1 MKNLF
6 MVAALAVTF
15 TIVCLWFLLG
25 ETHSPNSEIIGG
37 SIRRLH

>member
-6 MVAALAVTF
+6 VVAALAVTF

-25 ETHSPNSEIIGG
+25 ETHTPDSEIIGG